1 MAGTFKNFAI
11 VNLKNLVKTEII
23 FFAKEVKG
31 FHVFGPKTIWPADIR
46 LTHLW
51 QSFGLLLMG

>member
-1 MAGTFKNFAI
+1 VGTI